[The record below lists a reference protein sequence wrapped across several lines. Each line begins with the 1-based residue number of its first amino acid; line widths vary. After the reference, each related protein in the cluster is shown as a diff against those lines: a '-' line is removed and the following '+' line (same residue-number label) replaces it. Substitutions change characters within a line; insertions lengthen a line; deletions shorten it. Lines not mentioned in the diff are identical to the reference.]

1 MVNSITEYQNN
12 KQYLLNEYTSIKK
25 LLKEEHNQIITN
37 ETDDEILSFFNRN
50 PPVQLLE
57 CVVKQLKSYCTWLEE
72 TDESPFES
80 NQISF
85 TIDEFFSEGYLI

>member
-37 ETDDEILSFFNRN
+37 ETNDEILTFFNRN

-57 CVVKQLKSYCTWLEE
+57 CVVKQLKNYCTWLE

-85 TIDEFFSEGYLI
+85 TIDEFFSEGYLV